1 MQSVAL
7 SLGSNINPHQHI
19 SLALDALQKRYGDL
33 KTSSVFESEA
43 VGFNGANF
51 LNMVVVIETEES
63 LESLVRFLKHFED
76 DNGRS
81 RNSPK
86 FSGRTVDVDVLTYGQ
101 QCSDAHGIELPRPE
115 IVENAYVLWPLSQ
128 VFYDEIHPVSKLSYA
143 ALWQQYDKTRQKI
156 WSIDFSWQGR
166 KISRLGLKP

>member
-1 MQSVAL
+1 MQNVAL

-19 SLALDALQKRYGDL
+19 ALALDALQRRYGAL

-51 LNMVVVIETEES
+51 LNMVVLIETDES
-63 LESLVRFLKHFED
+63 LAELLRFLKHFED
-76 DNGRS
+76 ENGRS

-101 QCSDAHGIELPRPE
+101 LSGDVQGIVLPRPE
-115 IVENAYVLWPLSQ
+115 IEENAYVLWPLSQ
-128 VFYDEIHPVSKLSYA
+128 VLYDEAYPGGTQTYGT
-143 ALWQQYDKTRQKI
+143 LWQLYDKTRQKI
-156 WSIDFSWQGR
+156 WSVDFSWQGR
-166 KISRLGLKP
+166 VISRLGLKP